1 MALRPAA
8 SRLANVYFATRAR
21 PAIVLR
27 NALTDRV
34 PEAAAADPFDLR
46 GVALLGDELLAHRRD
61 RRDRIV
67 VNLRPGEHGNPLIE
81 Q

>member
-46 GVALLGDELLAHRRD
+46 GASATAALFGPCTIASEDAGRRV
-61 RRDRIV
+61 RF
-67 VNLRPGEHGNPLIE
+67 E
-81 Q
+81 